1 MSYDT
6 NRPKTVDAT
15 QRELDRTADKAHDT
29 VDRVNDKAH
38 SAVDSVSDKTQQF
51 ASDAKDTAQHVA
63 SKAQDLGAQAVDK
76 AQDLGAQA
84 VDKAQDLGAQAVDR
98 ADAATTTIGGKMSD
112 AAQTIR
118 DNAPTSG
125 PVANAAVSAADTL
138 EQAGNYLQTQDLSDI
153 RADLEGIIRRH
164 PVESLLV
171 GLGVGYL
178 LARSMRR

>member
-1 MSYDT
+1 MSYDA

-63 SKAQDLGAQAVDK
+63 SK